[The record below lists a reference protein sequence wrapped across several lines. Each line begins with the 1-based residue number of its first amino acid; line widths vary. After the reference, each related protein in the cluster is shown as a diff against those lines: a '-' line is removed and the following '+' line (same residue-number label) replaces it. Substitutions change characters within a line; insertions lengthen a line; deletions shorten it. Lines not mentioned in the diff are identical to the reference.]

1 MLPPVVFTTS
11 KAPTFA
17 PLNLSLTLSRIHLFF
32 NYIMR
37 KIVLAVLAI
46 CVTGTLFAQ
55 SDSTVK
61 KTILSSRALPASN
74 DHLMFQFGYTQ
85 WSGKPDS
92 INTNGI
98 PRSLNIYFMLN
109 FPFRTNRHMSAAIG
123 AGIGSD
129 HIFFDRTNIGIA
141 ANTTAIQFRNVN
153 ATSVDT
159 ASFKKYKLATS
170 YLEVPVELRYTANP
184 DKASGV
190 KAALG
195 LKVGI
200 LLNAHTKG
208 KNLENRAGTTINDF
222 KEKEFS
228 KKFFNQNRLSLP
240 AASGSVISACSALT
254 RSRLSLRRGWAH
266 RSIRLRWD

>member
-1 MLPPVVFTTS
+1 
-11 KAPTFA
+11 TFA

-46 CVTGTLFAQ
+46 CATGSLFAQ

-74 DHLMFQFGYTQ
+74 DHLMIQVGYTQ
-85 WSGKPDS
+85 WSGKPDTIS
-92 INTNGI
+92 TSGI

-109 FPFRTNRHMSAAIG
+109 FPFRTSRHMSAAIG
-123 AGIGSD
+123 VGVGSD
-129 HIFFDRTNIGIA
+129 HIFFDKTNIGIA
-141 ANTTAIQFRNVN
+141 ANTSAIQFRNVN

-170 YLEVPVELRYTANP
+170 YFEVPVELRYVANP
-184 DKASGV
+184 DNARSI

-195 LKVGI
+195 VKVGF
-200 LLNAHTKG
+200 LVNAHTKG
-208 KNLENRAGTTINDF
+208 KNLENRAGKTINDF
-222 KEKEFS
+222 KQKDFS
-228 KKFFNQNRLSLP
+228 KKFFNQNRLSATARVGVGHFSLFGSYQVTSLFKEGLGP
-240 AASGSVISACSALT
+240 QVHPFTIGLNISGL
-254 RSRLSLRRGWAH
+254 
-266 RSIRLRWD
+266 